1 MQRKHA
7 CSRERKKRDT
17 HGQRRWRKNNLT
29 VIYQVI
35 VIFVYDA
42 HLQCVRMNVGWAG
55 AWHVLDLAGDCE
67 CDAFKLH
74 FFLDCCFVL
83 FVCLSN
89 GYARIIAMMIT
100 GQANIVFFLF
110 LVRALGIGW
119 LQKLRTPFT
128 PFHFETIFCCC
139 CYFVQL
145 QFILHSQQ
153 VYSKFVSFH
162 MLFYAFI
169 RYSAK
174 TRLLKIRANN
184 MRLIE
189 WTDLLVSFVSKYNL
203 HLFSQKEKTI
213 CSMLLMQFVSVTAL
227 PLFIYK
233 RGKKELPREQ
243 AL

>member
-7 CSRERKKRDT
+7 CSREMKKRDT

-83 FVCLSN
+83 FVRLSN

-100 GQANIVFFLF
+100 GQANIVFFIPRPCLGNWMATKIKNALYSFSFWDDFLLLLF
-110 LVRALGIGW
+110 RSAAIYIA
-119 LQKLRTPFT
+119 FAA
-128 PFHFETIFCCC
+128 
-139 CYFVQL
+139 
-145 QFILHSQQ
+145 S
-153 VYSKFVSFH
+153 
-162 MLFYAFI
+162 LF
-169 RYSAK
+169 
-174 TRLLKIRANN
+174 
-184 MRLIE
+184 
-189 WTDLLVSFVSKYNL
+189 
-203 HLFSQKEKTI
+203 
-213 CSMLLMQFVSVTAL
+213 
-227 PLFIYK
+227 
-233 RGKKELPREQ
+233 
-243 AL
+243 